1 MGRLS
6 GLFDLDTSC
15 PTLVLTIVLDI
26 LLSSKICATLEI
38 LISKVVVLVR
48 GAAWP
53 LLAGSGAIFGTFSRE
68 SKVLPNSIQII
79 GFLLVTRRAMSA
91 LKVGVLG
98 I

>member
-6 GLFDLDTSC
+6 GLLDLDTSC
-15 PTLVLTIVLDI
+15 PSLVLTIGLDI
-26 LLSSKICATLEI
+26 VLSSKICATLEI
-38 LISKVVVLVR
+38 LISKVIVLVR

-53 LLAGSGAIFGTFSRE
+53 LLTGSGAIFGTFSRE
-68 SKVLPNSIQII
+68 SKVLPKSIQII

-91 LKVGVLG
+91 LKVGGLG